1 MLLGLIFIGAG
12 VLIAVFPEL
21 LSFIVAAFLIVVG
34 LHILLISLYYK
45 RASRHFDN
53 PFVDFIFRF

>member
-1 MLLGLIFIGAG
+1 MFIGLLFIFAG
-12 VLIAVFPEL
+12 ILIAVFPEL

-34 LHILLISLYYK
+34 LQVLLISLYYK